1 MSSGQAYWQDKWEL
15 EYEQERQNKLKLEAE
30 NLQITV
36 EMLLTL
42 RELKAFWNSNKNS
55 LPYGVVYQADKILNK
70 IEVGI

>member
-42 RELKAFWNSNKNS
+42 REFKAFWNSNKNS

-70 IEVGI
+70 IEVGL